1 MITPKSFIPY
11 QKYIWANVGAG
22 MLGAFV
28 DAGLSEFSYF
38 LRQRMENSAWN
49 MYIGRQG
56 KEDILS

>member
-38 LRQRMENSAWN
+38 LRQRMENSA
-49 MYIGRQG
+49 
-56 KEDILS
+56 